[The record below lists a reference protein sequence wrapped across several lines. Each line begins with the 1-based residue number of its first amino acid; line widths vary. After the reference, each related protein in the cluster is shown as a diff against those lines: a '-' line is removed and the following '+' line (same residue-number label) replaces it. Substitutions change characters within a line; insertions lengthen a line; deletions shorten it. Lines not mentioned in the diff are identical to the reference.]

1 MGNARIWIM
10 VCSVA
15 AIPGT
20 ANMAWSAQ
28 SNGGTEGHLGFS
40 CKPGDTHCT
49 CDGSFQDCS
58 SMKDLVCEK
67 DTMACESTICT
78 CVKKTKAQTSPTTPG
93 KLPSKG
99 LKGLKRPE
107 KVN

>member
-1 MGNARIWIM
+1 
-10 VCSVA
+10 
-15 AIPGT
+15 
-20 ANMAWSAQ
+20 
-28 SNGGTEGHLGFS
+28 
-40 CKPGDTHCT
+40 
-49 CDGSFQDCS
+49 
-58 SMKDLVCEK
+58 MKDLVCEK

-78 CVKKTKAQTSPTTPG
+78 CIKKTKAQTSPTTPG